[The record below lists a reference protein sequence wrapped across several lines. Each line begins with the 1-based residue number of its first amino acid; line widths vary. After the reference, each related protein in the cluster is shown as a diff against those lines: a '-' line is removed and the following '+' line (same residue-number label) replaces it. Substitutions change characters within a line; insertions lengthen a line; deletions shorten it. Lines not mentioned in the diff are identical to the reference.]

1 MPPALMIA
9 STLNTGRE
17 APAAAG
23 WAGGK
28 DPCDLLLGLAF
39 VPVARFCGLEEVVD
53 GLLSFGSA
61 AFGSFFTKQR
71 GSSCSGGEAG
81 GQGRGR

>member
-17 APAAAG
+17 APPAAG
-23 WAGGK
+23 WAGK
-28 DPCDLLLGLAF
+28 EACDLLLGLAF

-53 GLLSFGSA
+53 GLLIFGSA

-71 GSSCSGGEAG
+71 GSSCSGGEEG
-81 GQGRGR
+81 GQGMGR

>member
-17 APAAAG
+17 APGAAG
-23 WAGGK
+23 WAGK
-28 DPCDLLLGLAF
+28 DACDLLLGLAF